1 MVDADLQRQLERLE
15 IENANLRQ
23 ENDKLKR
30 QQLSSSHEPAPN
42 GDFTK
47 IDANFSLD
55 EYKRYGRQM
64 IVPEFGS
71 LKSQIKLKNSKVLII
86 GAGGLG
92 CPAILYLSAAGVGKL
107 GIVDDD
113 TVEVSNLHRQVL
125 HTTDNVGLYK
135 CESAKRY
142 VNKLNPH
149 VEVQTYPYRLSNTN
163 AFDIIN
169 SYDLVLDCTDTP
181 ATRYLISDV
190 SVLCFKTIVSA
201 SGLKS
206 EGQLTLL
213 NFNNI
218 GPCYR
223 CFHPNPPKPETV
235 TTCADG
241 GVIGPAIGLVGIT
254 MAMEA
259 IKVLIG
265 SYTDENFVPFLS
277 QYSGFPYQTLRMF
290 KMRGRQKNCAACGLN
305 PSITKDAII
314 RNEIDYASFCG
325 KINPN
330 VLDPKLRVTPKE
342 LQNRESNSLL
352 LDVRPKEQFEI
363 TALEGSINIPWT
375 PDLMK
380 LDSIDDLLPQ
390 TFRKETDKVY
400 VICRY
405 GNDSQVAAKKLIQE
419 LKFPHVFDVKGGLN
433 KWSEDVD
440 PTVPKY

>member
-1 MVDADLQRQLERLE
+1 MSESDIRQRLEQLELENSRLKQ
-15 IENANLRQ
+15 ENAS
-23 ENDKLKR
+23 LK
-30 QQLSSSHEPAPN
+30 QSLPQPVNSSQ
-42 GDFTK
+42 DFTK

-71 LKSQIKLKNSKVLII
+71 LKSQIKLKNSKILVI

-92 CPAILYLSAAGVGKL
+92 CPAILYLSAAGVGKI

-125 HTTDNVGLYK
+125 HTTDNVGMFK
-135 CESAKRY
+135 CESAKKY

-149 VEVQTYPYRLSNTN
+149 VEVETYACRLSNSN
-163 AFDIIN
+163 AFDIIRQ
-169 SYDLVLDCTDTP
+169 YDLVLDCTDTP
-181 ATRYLISDV
+181 ATRYLINDV
-190 SVLCFKTIVSA
+190 SVICSKTIVSA

-206 EGQLTLL
+206 EGQLTIL
-213 NFNNI
+213 NFNNK

-254 MAMEA
+254 MAMET
-259 IKVLIG
+259 IKLLTG
-265 SYTDENFVPFLS
+265 FYTDNNFVPFLS
-277 QYSGFPYQTLRMF
+277 QYSGFPQQTLRVF
-290 KMRGRQKNCAACGLN
+290 KMRGRQKTCAVCGDSS
-305 PSITKDAII
+305 SITEQSITLNA
-314 RNEIDYASFCG
+314 IDYASFCG

-330 VLDPKLRVTPKE
+330 VLDNQFRITPKE
-342 LQNRESNSLL
+342 LQENRDARTVL

-363 TALEGSINIPWT
+363 TALANSINIPWN
-375 PDLMK
+375 PDLIK
-380 LDSIDDLLPQ
+380 AESIDQYLPDA
-390 TFRKETDKVY
+390 FSKEADKVI

-405 GNDSQVAAKKLIQE
+405 GNDSQVAAKKLIE
-419 LKFPHVFDVKGGLN
+419 EFNFANVLDVKGGIN
-433 KWSEDVD
+433 RWSDEID